1 MQNSDNEFFEAYKKL
16 EKLCSEIYN
25 CANGVSKYI
34 EEMKKAE
41 ISGKY
46 KISDWET
53 FYKNLKHSRYI
64 RNKIAHESGDILY
77 STKAD
82 VEDVCNIYNSI
93 LNQKDPLA
101 VLAKIN
107 NSKSK
112 NITKTDNYNYNNKDE
127 DNYEKNNFKLA
138 VGIFVFGIFIVLL
151 LLVLVFNNLG
161 YLK

>member
-1 MQNSDNEFFEAYKKL
+1 MRNSDNEFFEAYKKL

-25 CANGVSKYI
+25 CKNGVSKYI
-34 EEMKKAE
+34 EEMEKAE

-46 KISDWET
+46 KISGWET

-64 RNKIAHESGDILY
+64 RNKIAHESGNILY

-82 VEDVCNIYNSI
+82 VEYVCDIYDSI

-101 VLAKIN
+101 VLEKIN
-107 NSKSK
+107 KSKSK
-112 NITKTDNYNYNNKDE
+112 NITKTDIYNYNNKDE
-127 DNYEKNNFKLA
+127 DNYGKNNFKLTM
-138 VGIFVFGIFIVLL
+138 GIFVFGIFLALL
-151 LLVLVFNNLG
+151 ILVLVFNNLG